1 MSISLKDHEDRITV
15 LEKGA
20 SSSVMKTVVLAE
32 VNKDAIPSKINLSD
46 VIDNYDMI
54 VFKSAKDDTNG
65 IMFSF
70 HLPKYLPS
78 NKDIRLSGTD
88 NNFYHGKFNSDRKS
102 ITTIEENN
110 YLFNII
116 GLKWGGGYKLRN
128 FVKKI
133 SSLYQNILKTISL
146 TILGGEVI

>member
-116 GLKWGGGYKLRN
+116 GLKWGGGINLGTLLKRFLVYIKTYSKL
-128 FVKKI
+128 FHLQFLEVK
-133 SSLYQNILKTISL
+133 
-146 TILGGEVI
+146 

>member
-32 VNKDAIPSKINLSD
+32 VNKNVIPSKINLSD

-54 VFKSAKDDTNG
+54 VFKSAKDNTSG

-70 HLPKYLPS
+70 HLPKYLQS

-102 ITTIEENN
+102 ITTIEESN

-116 GLKWGGGYKLRN
+116 GLKWGGGINLGTLLKRLLVYIKTYSKL
-128 FVKKI
+128 FHLQFLEVK
-133 SSLYQNILKTISL
+133 
-146 TILGGEVI
+146 

>member
-32 VNKDAIPSKINLSD
+32 VNKDGIPSKINLSD

-54 VFKSAKDDTNG
+54 VFKSAKDDTSG

-102 ITTIEENN
+102 ITTIEEKN

-116 GLKWGGGYKLRN
+116 GLKWGGGINLGTLLKRLLVYIKTYSKL
-128 FVKKI
+128 FHLQFLEVK
-133 SSLYQNILKTISL
+133 
-146 TILGGEVI
+146 

>member
-15 LEKGA
+15 LENGA

-54 VFKSAKDDTNG
+54 VFKSGYDNSDA

-88 NNFYHGKFNSDRKS
+88 SHSYHGKFSSDRKS
-102 ITTIEENN
+102 ITVISENN
-110 YLFNII
+110 YLYNII
-116 GLKWGGGYKLRN
+116 GIKWGG
-128 FVKKI
+128 V
-133 SSLYQNILKTISL
+133 
-146 TILGGEVI
+146 

>member
-32 VNKDAIPSKINLSD
+32 VNKDGIPSKINLSD

-54 VFKSAKDDTNG
+54 VFKSAKDDTSG

-102 ITTIEENN
+102 ITTIEEKN

-116 GLKWGGGYKLRN
+116 GLKWGGGINLGTLLKRLLVYIKTYSKL
-128 FVKKI
+128 FHLQFLVVK
-133 SSLYQNILKTISL
+133 
-146 TILGGEVI
+146 